1 MSASAPMKTRGLI
14 LIICAM
20 VAASPLPTAAWGLD
34 VHRRIMARAVD
45 ALPTS
50 LKPLFTAH
58 RDFVIEHVVD
68 PDLWR
73 IMGLKTDRGETDPD
87 HFFDIDDLGEAAP
100 FAGVPR
106 DWDAFVAKFGL
117 ARATKTGRLPF
128 RAEELF
134 NRLVSEFRD
143 LGKPSP
149 PPYAAD
155 DVRYFSAVLS
165 HYIQDAHQPF
175 HATVN
180 YDGRATNQLG
190 IHSRFETE
198 LVLRRYSE
206 LRLPAVV
213 IQPIPDFNR
222 FIFDAIVRSESVV
235 DSVLRADR
243 AAAAGRQSYD
253 DGYFE
258 AFFTQTRPVLE
269 QRLADSANGT
279 ASVIVAAWR
288 QAGSPSPPVE
298 GPRPPARIR

>member
-1 MSASAPMKTRGLI
+1 MKTRGLV
-14 LIICAM
+14 LIICAI
-20 VAASPLPTAAWGLD
+20 VAASPMQTAAWGLD
-34 VHRRIMARAVD
+34 VHRQIMARAVD
-45 ALPTS
+45 ALPAS
-50 LKPLFTAH
+50 LKPLFAAH

-73 IMGLKTDRGETDPD
+73 IVGLKSERGDTDPD
-87 HFFDIDDLGEAAP
+87 HFFDIDDLDEAAP

-106 DWDAFVAKFGL
+106 TWDAFVAKYGL

-128 RAEELF
+128 RAEDLF

-143 LGKPSP
+143 LGQPSP
-149 PPYAAD
+149 APYAAD

-180 YDGRATNQLG
+180 YDGRATNQQG

-198 LVLRRYSE
+198 LVLRRYAQ
-206 LRLPAVV
+206 LNLPPVV
-213 IQPIPDFNR
+213 IQPIPAFNR
-222 FIFDAIVRSESVV
+222 FIFDAIVKSESLV
-235 DSVLRADR
+235 DPVLRADR
-243 AAAAGRQSYD
+243 AAASGRQLYD

-258 AFFTQTRPVLE
+258 ALFMQARPVLE
-269 QRLADSANGT
+269 QRLADSANAT

-288 QAGSPSPPVE
+288 QAGSPLPPVD
-298 GPRPPARIR
+298 GRRPPARIR

>member
-1 MSASAPMKTRGLI
+1 MKTRGLV
-14 LIICAM
+14 LVICAI

-45 ALPTS
+45 GLPPS
-50 LKPLFTAH
+50 LKPLFAAH

-68 PDLWR
+68 PDMWR
-73 IMGLKTDRGETDPD
+73 IIGLKSDRGETDPD

-106 DWDAFVAKFGL
+106 TWDAFVAKYGL
-117 ARATKTGRLPF
+117 ARASKIGRLPF

-134 NRLVSEFRD
+134 NGLVSEFRE

-149 PPYAAD
+149 APYAAD

-165 HYIQDAHQPF
+165 HYVQDAHQPF

-180 YDGRATNQLG
+180 YDGRATNQQG

-198 LVLRRYSE
+198 LVLRSDSQ
-206 LRLPAVV
+206 LHLPPVV

-222 FIFDAIVRSESVV
+222 FIFDAIVRSESLV

-243 AAAAGRQSYD
+243 AAASGRQVYND
-253 DGYFE
+253 AYFE
-258 AFFTQTRPVLE
+258 AFLQQARPALE
-269 QRLADSANGT
+269 QRLADSANAT

-298 GPRPPARIR
+298 GPRLPARIR